1 MLKKK
6 EEKILVKEL
15 DKFLV
20 ILECRLDLSGLFPNE
35 PYRWDKEKI
44 LNEVKS
50 QINNAIDCR

>member
-6 EEKILVKEL
+6 EEKILEKEL
-15 DKFLV
+15 DKFLL

-50 QINNAIDCR
+50 QINNAIDI

>member
-1 MLKKK
+1 MTNK
-6 EEKILVKEL
+6 EEKILEKEL
-15 DKFLV
+15 DKFLL